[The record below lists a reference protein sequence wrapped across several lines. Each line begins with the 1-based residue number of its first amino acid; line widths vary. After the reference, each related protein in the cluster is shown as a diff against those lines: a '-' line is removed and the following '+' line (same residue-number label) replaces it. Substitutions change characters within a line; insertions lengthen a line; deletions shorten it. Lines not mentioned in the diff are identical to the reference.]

1 MKGTVITDGEE
12 TVAVATPLLILQA
25 ARGLRRGG
33 ERHEGDY
40 VITDGE
46 ETVAV
51 ATPLLILQAARGL
64 RRRAT

>member
-1 MKGTVITDGEE
+1 MRGTVITDGEE

-64 RRRAT
+64 RRGE

>member
-1 MKGTVITDGEE
+1 MRGTVITDGEE

-25 ARGLRRGG
+25 ARGLRG
-33 ERHEGDY
+33 ERHEGDF